1 MALWASLLTL
11 AAAFSSFIAAIA
23 SIATSMQ
30 KASLNYD
37 LRLFF
42 PTASLAV
49 VPNYPGSWR
58 ISDRAPPIT
67 ADKFSKVSGLQAA
80 LI

>member
-1 MALWASLLTL
+1 MSWGLLGGWGGSGGGGSEL
-11 AAAFSSFIAAIA
+11 S
-23 SIATSMQ
+23 
-30 KASLNYD
+30 
-37 LRLFF
+37 FF

-58 ISDRAPPIT
+58 ISDRAPPIN
-67 ADKFSKVSGLQAA
+67 ADKFSKVSSLQAA